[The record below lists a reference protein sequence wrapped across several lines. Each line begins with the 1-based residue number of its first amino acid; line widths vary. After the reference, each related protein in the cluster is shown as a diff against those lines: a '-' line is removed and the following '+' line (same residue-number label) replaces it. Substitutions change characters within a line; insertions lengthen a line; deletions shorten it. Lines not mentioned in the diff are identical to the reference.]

1 MSIAGMNVP
10 VVLAGVTRPAVPT
23 FRSVINT
30 LAGSAASL
38 TPPQLMVAIGVLE
51 DELERRGIREPDGG
65 DPESPAPVDTAVSP
79 E

>member
-10 VVLAGVTRPAVPT
+10 VVLAGVTRPTVPT

-38 TPPQLMVAIGVLE
+38 TAPQLMVAIGVLE
-51 DELERRGIREPDGG
+51 DELERRGISESDGD
-65 DPESPAPVDTAVSP
+65 DPGLPDTAVSVG
-79 E
+79 